1 MVDRT
6 IQLAESL
13 REVARLGRQ
22 PVSEV
27 TPSRR
32 DFTQY
37 VATQRQG
44 LAVVA
49 RVGRRAAASADAL
62 LAHAR
67 ACDDAEVAALAVAT
81 SSAELSLQDMAAIAA
96 ATSAPILR
104 EALILDR
111 SQLYASRLHG
121 ADAVILAAPEL
132 GAAALRELVAVT
144 GSMHMAPVIE
154 VLTEADVDAALDIV
168 HAIIG
173 LRRVRRDGSLDLDG
187 TLQLAAR
194 VPKQRTVVV
203 LPEVFSPAEGAA
215 LAGHCDA
222 IVIGEGLVGAP
233 DIAAALAPFLV
244 S

>member
-132 GAAALRELVAVT
+132 GAPGRPPRVGVTRALPVGYKQQRAHETDAGGGVRLFFFPPASPRAAGRRGRWGICRGARLGPPRLSASWLR
-144 GSMHMAPVIE
+144 
-154 VLTEADVDAALDIV
+154 
-168 HAIIG
+168 
-173 LRRVRRDGSLDLDG
+173 
-187 TLQLAAR
+187 
-194 VPKQRTVVV
+194 
-203 LPEVFSPAEGAA
+203 
-215 LAGHCDA
+215 
-222 IVIGEGLVGAP
+222 
-233 DIAAALAPFLV
+233 
-244 S
+244 